1 MKVLFVCS
9 GNGGCVSPII
19 KNQAD
24 SLLANDKDLT
34 IDFFFIKGKGFK
46 GYLSNVKPLKHLLEE
61 GDYDIVHA
69 HYSMSAFV
77 ASLAKAKK
85 MVVSLMGSDVKSSR
99 FYIVIIKLFA
109 LLFNWK
115 CVIVKSED
123 MYSSLGMKKAVVV
136 PNGVNLNVF
145 YPMDKVQSQM
155 RLNWDSS
162 KRHILFPANPVR
174 REKNFQ
180 LAKSAVEELNDSSFK
195 VELHYF
201 ENVPNSETPIW
212 YNAADVVL
220 MTSLWEGSPN
230 AIKEAMA
237 CGRPIVST
245 DVGDVAFLLNG
256 LAGSFVT
263 SSDEDRIVSAV
274 NNALSITTTDG
285 YKQIIKLGISSD
297 IIAEK
302 ILKLYLAFVK

>member
-34 IDFFFIKGKGFK
+34 IDFFFIKGKGLK
-46 GYLSNVKPLKHLLEE
+46 GYLANVKPLRYLLED

-99 FYIVIIKLFA
+99 FYIVIIRLFA

-123 MYSSLGMKKAVVV
+123 MYLSLGIKKAVVV

-180 LAKSAVEELNDSSFK
+180 LAKSAVEKLNDCSFK

-245 DVGDVAFLLNG
+245 DVGDVQFLLRDV
-256 LAGSFVT
+256 AGCYVT
-263 SSDEDRIVSAV
+263 SFIEEEVAFALKEAMDYSETSGPSHIDE
-274 NNALSITTTDG
+274 
-285 YKQIIKLGISSD
+285 LGISSATIAKG
-297 IIAEK
+297 IILRYHT
-302 ILKLYLAFVK
+302 ID